1 MKRGMFLLVGGIVLL
16 TSIFLLTYYSFSFFN
31 KRQPKKIDV
40 NTLEIVLSDQGNVNL
55 VDESPKGNN
64 ETDKILPYK
73 FKISNKN
80 DVNVKYQ
87 LLIEDFVSDS
97 STELLNRAFLSY
109 ELTLDGVLIKKD
121 KLSNISNNINDE
133 GILNS
138 KEEKNYE
145 LRIWVT
151 DGIDPSNWVGKS
163 YNYNVKVNPVI
174 D

>member
-1 MKRGMFLLVGGIVLL
+1 MKKGMFLFVGGVVLL
-16 TSIFLLTYYSFSFFN
+16 TAIFLLTYYSFSFFN
-31 KRQPKKIDV
+31 KRQPKKVDV

-55 VDESPKGNN
+55 VDQSPKSDSEADNV
-64 ETDKILPYK
+64 LPYK

-87 LLIEDFVSDS
+87 LLIEDFVSDA
-97 STELLNRAFLSY
+97 STELLSRSYLSY

-121 KLSNISNNINDE
+121 KLSNISNNVIDE
-133 GILNS
+133 GTLNV

-145 LRIWVT
+145 LRIWVSE
-151 DGIDPSNWVGKS
+151 DIDPSNWVGKS
-163 YNYNVKVNPVI
+163 YNYNVKVNPVL